1 MKAADLVEKFRY
13 ALDNKWGYIFGTAGD
28 LWTKAKQTQKVNYMI
43 SHYGTEWEKNSEAKL
58 DKYYRSAKD
67 GGKWINHYVADCSG
81 LFAWAFNKLG
91 GYIAHGSNS
100 IWKSY
105 CSNKGNLVTGKRS
118 DGKELLPGTA
128 VFTDKNGDKTHIGL
142 FIGSGKVIEAAGVD
156 AGVCVS
162 NVTAGKW
169 KCWGELKKVEYEGGG
184 GGGDEPEHL
193 TIRRGSKGEAVKECQ
208 RLLAKLG
215 YDLGSYGI
223 DGDFGRATEAAVKK
237 FQQEHG
243 LTADGIC
250 GPKTWEA
257 LEKAEPSEKK
267 YTVTI
272 TSLDLTQAKALC
284 NNYPGST
291 YKEMIP

>member
-13 ALDNKWGYIFGTAGD
+13 ALDNGWGYIWGTAGI
-28 LWTKAKQTQKVNYMI
+28 LWTQARQKQKVDYMVNK
-43 SHYGTEWEKNSEAKL
+43 YGTSWQKNSEAKN
-58 DKYYRSAKD
+58 DTYYRSALD
-67 GGKWINHYVADCSG
+67 GGKWIGHYVADCSG
-81 LFAWAFNKLG
+81 LFSWAFNKLG

-105 CSNKGNLVTGKRS
+105 CVDRGNLVNGKRS
-118 DGKELLPGTA
+118 DGKALQPGTA

-142 FIGSGKVIEAAGVD
+142 FIGNGKVIEAAGVD

-169 KCWGELKKVEYEGGG
+169 KCWGELKKVEYESS
-184 GGGDEPEHL
+184 GGGDEPEDL
-193 TIRRGSKGEAVKECQ
+193 TIRRGSKGDSVKECQ
-208 RLLAKLG
+208 RLLQKLG
-215 YDLGSYGI
+215 YDLGSYGV

-243 LTADGIC
+243 LTADGVC

-257 LEKAEPSEKK
+257 LLKAEPSEKK
-267 YTVTI
+267 YMVTI
-272 TSLDLTQAKALC
+272 TGLDLTQAKALC

>member
-67 GGKWINHYVADCSG
+67 GEKWINHYVADCSG
-81 LFAWAFNKLG
+81 LFSWAFNKLG

-105 CSNKGNLVTGKRS
+105 CSDRGNLVTGKRS

-142 FIGSGKVIEAAGVD
+142 FIGNGKVIEAAGVD

-169 KCWGELKKVEYEGGG
+169 KCWGELKKVEYEGGGG

-250 GPKTWEA
+250 GPRTWEA

-272 TSLDLTQAKALC
+272 TGLDLTQAKALC

-291 YKEMIP
+291 YKEM

>member
-13 ALDNKWGYIFGTAGD
+13 ALDNGWGYIWGTAGI
-28 LWTKAKQTQKVNYMI
+28 LWTQARQKQKVDYMVNK
-43 SHYGTEWEKNSEAKL
+43 YGTSWQKNSEAKN
-58 DKYYRSAKD
+58 DTYYRSALD
-67 GGKWINHYVADCSG
+67 GGKWIGHYVADCSG
-81 LFAWAFNKLG
+81 LFSWAFNKLG

-105 CSNKGNLVTGKRS
+105 CVDRGNLVNGKRS
-118 DGKELLPGTA
+118 DGKALQPGTA

-142 FIGSGKVIEAAGVD
+142 FIGNGKVIEAAGVD

-169 KCWGELKKVEYEGGG
+169 KCWGELKKVEYESS
-184 GGGDEPEHL
+184 GGGDEPEYL
-193 TIRRGSKGEAVKECQ
+193 TIRRGSKGDSVKECQ
-208 RLLAKLG
+208 RLLQKLG
-215 YDLGSYGI
+215 YDLGSYGV

-243 LTADGIC
+243 LTADGVC

-257 LEKAEPSEKK
+257 LLKAEPSEKK
-267 YTVTI
+267 YMVTI
-272 TSLDLTQAKALC
+272 TGLDLTQAKALC